1 MNAVLQ
7 LTLLTTVMSATAAD
21 RLVWSEPAEDSLL
34 RVIVPEQGMR
44 GLKRN
49 SGEGEGIPLP
59 EGAPRILWAG
69 VLPPDL
75 PKDAKALV
83 AIGNFGPK
91 NAGIEEWI
99 DPARKEDPLAQ
110 PWPAGVVFGAWLG
123 WEVFGREERVKF
135 SMEGATAVFQA
146 TAGTAPAGAASG
158 CKGLLPSKAW
168 CPDRSLHLSFS
179 GKGKWQLAAEFDLEG
194 KDPIPLTMLEAG
206 PEAREQAVPMDKL
219 PGDRAFRLTLIA
231 PADGGSLRLAGRY
244 GSTTDPVAC
253 ARWDWSTKPER
264 WPAHAAKWQEL
275 AAAYPRELIPL
286 SGETPWRDKLK
297 LTAVEGDPAMIL
309 PGEAPKL
316 AARVRALALLDPAW
330 RPDAVQLDI
339 EPYILPGY
347 ALQKDHWNHRWLD
360 TLKAARA
367 ASQGLP
373 LEVVLPWWAAIDPSM
388 RAFLEE
394 LPGAV
399 DRVVVMNY
407 RTHPTSALQTA
418 AAWMD
423 WGARHK
429 LPVAMAIE
437 LGALPDSASQRFEAA
452 EQGTLWLVDASPVG
466 TLAILFEKE
475 LPSPGKGRLMRAAGP
490 AQTRS
495 SAVTTFH
502 GKQEAAASM
511 LRSFT
516 SLRPAVPEQARPVFV
531 HEPPEDFTPSAAA
544 AGD

>member
-7 LTLLTTVMSATAAD
+7 LTLLATVMSATAAD
-21 RLVWSEPAEDSLL
+21 RLVWTEPAEDSLL
-34 RVIVPEQGMR
+34 KVILPEQGMR
-44 GLKRN
+44 GLKRTAA
-49 SGEGEGIPLP
+49 EGEGIALP
-59 EGAPRILWAG
+59 EGAPPILWAG

-75 PKDAKALV
+75 PKDPKALV
-83 AIGNFGPK
+83 AIGNFGTK

-99 DPARKEDPLAQ
+99 DPARKDEVLPQ
-110 PWPAGVVFGAWLG
+110 PWPAGVAFGTWLG
-123 WEVFGREERVKF
+123 WEVFGREERVKLT
-135 SMEGATAVFQA
+135 MEGSTAVFQA

-168 CPDRSLHLSFS
+168 SPDRSLHLSFS
-179 GKGKWQLAAEFDLEG
+179 GAGKWQLAAEFDLEG
-194 KDPIPLTMLEAG
+194 KDPLALATLEAG
-206 PEAREQAVPMDKL
+206 PDSRELAVAMDKL
-219 PGDRAFRLTLIA
+219 PGDRPFRLTLIA
-231 PADGGSLRLAGRY
+231 PAGGGSLRLAGRY

-253 ARWDWSTKPER
+253 ARWDWSTRTEG
-264 WPAHAAKWQEL
+264 WPLHAGKWQEL

-286 SGETPWRDKLK
+286 SGETPWRTKLK
-297 LTAVEGDPAMIL
+297 LSAVEGDPAMIL

-347 ALQKDHWNHRWLD
+347 ILQKDHWNQRWLD

-373 LEVVLPWWAAIDPSM
+373 IEVVLPWWTTIDPGM
-388 RAFLEE
+388 RSFLEG
-394 LPGAV
+394 LPGTV

-452 EQGTLWLVDASPVG
+452 GQGNLWLVDAAPLG
-466 TLAILFEKE
+466 TLAVLFEKE
-475 LPSPGKGRLMRAAGP
+475 LPSAGKGRLLRTAGP
-490 AQTRS
+490 QQVRS

-502 GKQEAAASM
+502 GKQDAATSM
-511 LRSFT
+511 LRSFA

-531 HEPPEDFTPSAAA
+531 HEPPDDFTPSAAA
-544 AGD
+544 GD